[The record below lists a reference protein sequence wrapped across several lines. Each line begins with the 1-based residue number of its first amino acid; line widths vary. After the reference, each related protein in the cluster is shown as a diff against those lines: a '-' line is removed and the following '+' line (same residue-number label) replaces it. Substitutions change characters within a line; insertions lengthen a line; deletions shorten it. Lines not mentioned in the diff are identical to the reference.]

1 MQPEDQGGW
10 RGESFSSVST
20 AGSIAKL
27 FLWEEEYKD
36 RKRKA

>member
-1 MQPEDQGGW
+1 MQSEDQGGW
-10 RGESFSSVST
+10 QGKSFSSVST

-27 FLWEEEYKD
+27 LFWEEEYKD